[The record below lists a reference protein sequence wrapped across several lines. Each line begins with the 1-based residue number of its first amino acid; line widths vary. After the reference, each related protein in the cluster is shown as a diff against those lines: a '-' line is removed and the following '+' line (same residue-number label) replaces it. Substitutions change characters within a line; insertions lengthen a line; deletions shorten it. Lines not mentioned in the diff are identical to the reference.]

1 MNKKNE
7 NKNWT
12 FKSKKL
18 ESLFKEIYPQIKQNP
33 NNFIIIKKWN
43 RRLYNKYKFN
53 LFKAIEEEMELQF
66 EEKFKESLTNK

>member
-1 MNKKNE
+1 MKMNKKNE

-43 RRLYNKYKFN
+43 KRLYNKYKFN
-53 LFKAIEEEMELQF
+53 LFKAIEEEMELQL
-66 EEKFKESLTNK
+66 EEKFKKG